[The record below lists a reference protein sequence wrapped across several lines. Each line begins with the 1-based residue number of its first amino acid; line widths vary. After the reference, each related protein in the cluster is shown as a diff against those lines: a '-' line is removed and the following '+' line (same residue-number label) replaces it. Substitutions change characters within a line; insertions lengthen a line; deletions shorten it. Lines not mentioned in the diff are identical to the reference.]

1 MAQTLYFKFTGA
13 EESVAIFT
21 ELGMEPH
28 GRLLIGAL
36 ELVASILLLIPGT
49 VAYGAI
55 LTWGLMSGAI
65 MGHISQIGFAG
76 DRGQLFLLA
85 VIVWISATILL
96 VLFKN
101 QIPIVRHMFEKADRV
116 DLTHK

>member
-1 MAQTLYFKFTGA
+1 MKKIISWILRIIAAAIMAQTLYFKFTGA

-28 GRLLIGAL
+28 GR
-36 ELVASILLLIPGT
+36 
-49 VAYGAI
+49 AYGAI